1 MNNNKFLRMANAG
14 VQMGILIGGGAFG
27 GNYLDKKYG
36 TPKPYYTLVFS
47 LLGVGIG
54 LYLVIKE
61 VINLSKN
68 DE

>member
-1 MNNNKFLRMANAG
+1 MANAG

-27 GNYLDKKYG
+27 GNYLDKKYA
-36 TPKPYYTLVFS
+36 TPKPYYTLIFS

-54 LYLVIKE
+54 LYVVIKE